1 MINISGNKIYNL
13 TGNEIRLTADNG
25 KYVAIPSDGIVEV
38 YYRDERARWAEPAV
52 LDNGTRVWVLTP
64 KTYEDRY
71 VDDVDDWFLEWD
83 GDFIVP
89 LEYYLACREL
99 GLPTDRLYTVGEAI
113 HDGKNIEGYRS
124 LVKH

>member
-1 MINISGNKIYNL
+1 MLKINGRRIFNL
-13 TGNEIRLTADNG
+13 TGQEIKLAAGNNAYMT
-25 KYVAIPSDGIVEV
+25 IPSDGIVEV
-38 YYRDERARWAEPAV
+38 YYRDERSRWADPV
-52 LDNGTRVWVLTP
+52 QSDGMRVWVLTP

-83 GDFIVP
+83 SDFIVP